1 MSKCVRARWN
11 LFRFSLESIADETV
25 RASDTAAAAVE
36 FTSTII
42 VSSECSSEKMGKQN
56 HSAPYSRFETTALLV
71 LELCHSSDL
80 REGTSN
86 RPTAGLIKSPADTAA
101 LSSARGAAFANQA
114 TNPAIIRDSHN
125 SAERDIRLPS
135 ILREKGAFWR
145 GYLYAPSLVRSCAP
159 PLVRRFEVNYGR

>member
-71 LELCHSSDL
+71 LELCHMSDL
-80 REGTSN
+80 REGDLERTV
-86 RPTAGLIKSPADTAA
+86 RPTAGLIKSPAAA
-101 LSSARGAAFANQA
+101 AACPPLAARHSPTKQRTRQLSA
-114 TNPAIIRDSHN
+114 TLTTLN
-125 SAERDIRLPS
+125 AERDIRLPS
-135 ILREKGAFWR
+135 ILRENGAVWR
-145 GYLYAPSLVRSCAP
+145 GHPSVFSCEGSS
-159 PLVRRFEVNYGR
+159 VVSR